1 MIRMALYKLLGHG
14 ADAFEIEVEMEIA
27 QGSLVA
33 LYGPSG
39 AGKTSLLRMLAGLL
53 RPDRGE
59 IVVEKKHWFAGTK
72 KSHWSPQQRK
82 VGFVFQDYALFPH
95 WNVRDNLRF
104 ALQKGEDPK
113 IIDDLLHTMD
123 LEEFVRQKPGTLSGG
138 QQQRVA
144 LARAL
149 VARPKILLL
158 DEPLSALDQEMR
170 WELQGYLQRIHQSY
184 GLTSILVSHD
194 PAEVRRLADRVIELK
209 KGRIVAD
216 GKPAEILGNPA
227 VVLEA
232 SVMAIAEDRLRI
244 GIGENQ
250 FWVAALAGKTYEVG
264 AKVKVVW
271 GEKGLSLLPI

>member
-1 MIRMALYKLLGHG
+1 MIRMALYKSLGRG
-14 ADAFEIEVEMEIA
+14 ADAFEIEVEIEIA

-59 IVVEKKHWFAGTK
+59 IIVEEKHWFAGTK

-123 LEEFVRQKPGTLSGG
+123 LEDLVRQKPATLSGG

-170 WELQGYLQRIHQSY
+170 WELQGYLQRIHQRY

-209 KGRIVAD
+209 KGRVVAD
-216 GKPAEILGNPA
+216 GKPAEVLGNPA

-232 SVMAIAEDRLRI
+232 SVIAIAEDRLRI
-244 GIGENQ
+244 EIGENQ
-250 FWVAALAGKTYEVG
+250 FWVAALAGKTYEIE

-271 GEKGLSLLPI
+271 GEKGLSLLPA